1 MKIWNVERMVDPTIF
16 GNINQKRFMWIIML
30 LYSIVENLDC
40 RMLDSWFH
48 NFWKY
53 ESVKRDS
60 CESSQS
66 SREIC
71 YWELRI
77 ENWYLLYSM
86 KIWIVKIE
94 HWMVDFIIF
103 RKWKNFR
110 NLWGEILVNCHIL
123 HGKLR
128 IEYWYLLYSM
138 KIWNVE
144 HWMVDPTIFGN
155 MNQWRDSCESS
166 CCYIQLLKI
175 WIVECWI
182 VDFTI
187 FGNTNQWR
195 EIRVSRHNLHGKFVI
210 ENWELRIGI
219 FYIQW
224 KFENWEL
231 SIFYIQW
238 KFGS

>member
-1 MKIWNVERMVDPTIF
+1 MNYELSYSSQEIENWELRIENWVLVSFIF
-16 GNINQKRFMWIIML
+16 N
-30 LYSIVENLDC
+30 ENLD
-40 RMLDSWFH
+40 SWSY

-53 ESVKRDS
+53 ESSEERFMWIKFFTGNLSLRIENWELRIENWVLRIENWELRIENWILIS
-60 CESSQS
+60 FIFNEN
-66 SREIC
+66 
-71 YWELRI
+71 WELRI
-77 ENWYLLYSM
+77 ENWYLLYLNENLDCKGRNYLIS
-86 KIWIVKIE
+86 KN
-94 HWMVDFIIF
+94 WMIDPTIF
-103 RKWKNFR
+103 GNR

-187 FGNTNQWR
+187 FGNTNQ
-195 EIRVSRHNLHGKFVI
+195 
-210 ENWELRIGI
+210 
-219 FYIQW
+219 
-224 KFENWEL
+224 
-231 SIFYIQW
+231 
-238 KFGS
+238 